1 MLIEIKK
8 ILEDLY
14 YYFTFTFL
22 LRLRYKK
29 GNVFYLLHLNSK
41 PSKNKSQ
48 TQKALHNLH
57 LIIKYFWNY
66 TSRALTSCRFIVGSA
81 RVFKKS
87 TIQEKPESCGPLRS
101 TAELTVHISPQLIVP
116 PHTSPMTHDA
126 QHTHALALTQ
136 ACQELSVFVLFKMH
150 FLIFKVYVLSVVPS
164 ARVVSTNPLRI

>member
-1 MLIEIKK
+1 MTLKK
-8 ILEDLY
+8 TYTTQRCLNWNKKTTWRLY

-22 LRLRYKK
+22 LRLPYKK
-29 GNVFYLLHLNSK
+29 GKVLNENHLHLTSK

-57 LIIKYFWNY
+57 LIIKYFCNY

-81 RVFKKS
+81 RDFKKS

-116 PHTSPMTHDA
+116 PHTSPMTYNT
-126 QHTHALALTQ
+126 HTDPRARSHNPVR
-136 ACQELSVFVLFKMH
+136 SSRSLFSSKCT
-150 FLIFKVYVLSVVPS
+150 F
-164 ARVVSTNPLRI
+164 